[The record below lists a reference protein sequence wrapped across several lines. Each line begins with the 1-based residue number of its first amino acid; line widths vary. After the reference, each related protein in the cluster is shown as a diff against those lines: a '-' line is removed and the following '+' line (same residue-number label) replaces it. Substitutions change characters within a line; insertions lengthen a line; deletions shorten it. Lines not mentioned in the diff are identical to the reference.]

1 MLKVHCFTDK
11 MLIELRD
18 VQARTVRAGDAELTG
33 VQARQVEQVDYSE
46 LRGLHDRNERVD
58 GDSDV
63 NQAEAP
69 IYVNVP
75 VPNAAPQSS
84 KAPPSMRA
92 SEQPRSSEPPN
103 GSGDRLYLEIIP

>member
-1 MLKVHCFTDK
+1 M
-11 MLIELRD
+11 
-18 VQARTVRAGDAELTG
+18 QAGDAELTG
-33 VQARQVEQVDYSE
+33 AQARQVEQVDYSE
-46 LRGLHDRNERVD
+46 LRGLHERNEPVD

-92 SEQPRSSEPPN
+92 IEQPGSPELPN